1 MTHLSKP
8 TDFRPGLPTDR
19 VARFVALARTVIAL
33 ERILPRLLPALGLA
47 GLFLAAALAGL
58 FAFVPWP
65 LHALILAGVVTAIG
79 LLLDRAFADF
89 ALPSWSDGARRLER
103 DSALAHRP
111 ISEAEDTLAAGGHDA
126 MAQAL
131 WKLHLTRRLAQ
142 SPHLRAALPHA
153 DLQARDPRRLRYGVL
168 ALLIL
173 SLIVAGTNWRRNLLQ
188 AFAPGLLSGT
198 SLEAWVDPPPYTG
211 LAPIY
216 LSPQETKTIAVPVGA
231 ILNLHVH
238 GANRTPGLALAPGNA
253 AAVFDGANGEYAS
266 AARLTIGGSVRVR
279 AGGRSIGRWNLRIIP
294 DHPPHI
300 AFREAPRRTEH
311 DAVKFS
317 FAASDDYGVVSARA
331 ILRPHGRPGKPLIV
345 DLPLPEPSAKSVSQ
359 DSYADLTGHP
369 YAGLDMDVTLEAT
382 DGAGQKTV
390 SAAVRFKLPAR
401 IFTDPLARALIE
413 QRQNLASSGAAGR
426 ARVAE
431 TLDALTI
438 APELFYP
445 DHENLYLGIRAA
457 YWAVKKA
464 RYESDIE
471 QAENLLWQI
480 ASSLEQGGMLAAAQQ
495 LRQLQQMLLQAL
507 AQGAPQDVIDALL
520 QRYQD
525 ALHRYLQSLA
535 QNPSA
540 NAPSSPDAKVL
551 GQQDLEALLKAIQQ
565 LSQSGDRT
573 QAAQMLALLQNL
585 LENLHMTQGSGSG
598 QGEMSPQDKALS
610 DALGKL
616 GALMGEQR
624 RLMDKTFR
632 QKQGQGDPKDG
643 GPKGLGKQQGQL
655 EDELQTLRKSLGH
668 GQEGQLPSAGQSMG
682 RAQKNLGAS
691 DLDNAGAAEKEALE
705 EMRQTADALAKKLA
719 SDRQGQ
725 NGEEDPLGR
734 ATGAG
739 SGSAIKIP
747 PASDLSR
754 ARAILQ
760 ELRKR
765 AAERGRSQQEL
776 DYIDRLLKQF

>member
-1 MTHLSKP
+1 MTHLSRP

-19 VARFVALARTVIAL
+19 VERFVALARAVIAF
-33 ERILPRLLPALGLA
+33 ERALPRLLPALGLA
-47 GLFLAAALAGL
+47 GLFLAAALSGL

-65 LHALILAGVVTAIG
+65 LHALILAGTITGIG
-79 LLLDRAFADF
+79 LLLDRAFAAF
-89 ALPSWSDGARRLER
+89 ALPGWSDGARRLER
-103 DSALAHRP
+103 DSALLHRP
-111 ISEAEDTLAAGGHDA
+111 ISEADDTLAAGGQDA
-126 MAQAL
+126 VAQAL
-131 WKLHLTRRLAQ
+131 WRLHLTRRLAQ
-142 SPHLRAALPHA
+142 SPHLRAALPHV
-153 DLQARDPRRLRYGVL
+153 DLQDRDPRRLRYGVL
-168 ALLIL
+168 ALLML
-173 SLIVAGTNWRRNLLQ
+173 SLILAGANWRHNLL
-188 AFAPGLLSGT
+188 AGFAPGLLSGAT
-198 SLEAWVDPPPYTG
+198 LEAWVDPPPYTG

-216 LSPQETKTIAVPVGA
+216 LGAQESKTISVPIGA
-231 ILNLHVH
+231 ILHLHVH
-238 GANRTPGLALAPGNA
+238 GASRTPGLALAPGNA
-253 AAVFDGANGEYAS
+253 ATSFDGANGEYAS
-266 AARLTIGGSVRVR
+266 AARLTKGGPVRVR

-300 AFREAPRRTEH
+300 AFREAPRRTVH

-317 FAASDDYGVVSARA
+317 FAASDDYGVISARA

-345 DLPLPEPSAKSVSQ
+345 DLPLSEPSAKSVAQ
-359 DSYADLTGHP
+359 NSYADLTGHP
-369 YAGLDMDVTLEAT
+369 YAGLEMDVTLEAT
-382 DGAGQKTV
+382 DGAGQKAV
-390 SAAVRFKLPAR
+390 SAPLRFRLPAR
-401 IFTDPLARALIE
+401 VFTDPLARALIE
-413 QRQNLASSGAAGR
+413 QRQNLASSGATGR
-426 ARVAE
+426 ARVAQ

-445 DHENLYLGIRAA
+445 GRENLYLGVRGA

-495 LRQLQQMLLQAL
+495 LRELQQMLLQAL

-535 QNPSA
+535 QNPPAASA
-540 NAPSSPDAKVL
+540 PPSPDAKVL
-551 GQQDLEALLKAIQQ
+551 SPQDLEALLKAIQQ
-565 LSQSGDRT
+565 LSQSGDRA

-585 LENLHMTQGSGSG
+585 LENLHMTQGSG

-610 DALGKL
+610 DAIGKL
-616 GALMGEQR
+616 GALMGQQR
-624 RLMDKTFR
+624 GLIDKTFR
-632 QKQGQGDPKDG
+632 QKLGQGDPKDG
-643 GPKGLGKQQGQL
+643 GAKGLSKQQGQL
-655 EDELQTLRKSLGH
+655 EEQLQALRKSLGR
-668 GQEGQLPSAGQSMG
+668 GQEGKLPSAGQSME
-682 RAQKNLGAS
+682 RAQKNLGAG
-691 DLDNAGAAEKEALE
+691 DLDNADLAQKEALE
-705 EMRQTADALAKKLA
+705 ELRQTADTLAKKLA
-719 SDRQGQ
+719 QDQQGQ
-725 NGEEDPLGR
+725 SGEEDPLGR

-739 SGSAIKIP
+739 AGSAIKIP
-747 PASDLSR
+747 QASDLAR

>member
-1 MTHLSKP
+1 
-8 TDFRPGLPTDR
+8 
-19 VARFVALARTVIAL
+19 
-33 ERILPRLLPALGLA
+33 
-47 GLFLAAALAGL
+47 
-58 FAFVPWP
+58 
-65 LHALILAGVVTAIG
+65 
-79 LLLDRAFADF
+79 
-89 ALPSWSDGARRLER
+89 
-103 DSALAHRP
+103 
-111 ISEAEDTLAAGGHDA
+111 
-126 MAQAL
+126 
-131 WKLHLTRRLAQ
+131 
-142 SPHLRAALPHA
+142 
-153 DLQARDPRRLRYGVL
+153 
-168 ALLIL
+168 
-173 SLIVAGTNWRRNLLQ
+173 
-188 AFAPGLLSGT
+188 
-198 SLEAWVDPPPYTG
+198 

-216 LSPQETKTIAVPVGA
+216 LSAEETRTISVPVGA
-231 ILNLHVH
+231 ILHLHVH
-238 GANRTPGLALAPGNA
+238 GASRTPGLALAPGNA
-253 AAVFDGANGEYAS
+253 AASFDGANGEYAS
-266 AARLTIGGSVRVR
+266 AARLTIGGHVRVR
-279 AGGRSIGRWNLRIIP
+279 AGGRNIGRWNLRIIA

-345 DLPLPEPSAKSVSQ
+345 DLPLSEPSAKSVAQ
-359 DSYADLTGHP
+359 NSYADLTGHP

-382 DGAGQKTV
+382 DGAGQKGV
-390 SAAVRFKLPAR
+390 SAPVRFRLPAR

-413 QRQNLASSGAAGR
+413 QRQDLASSGAAGR
-426 ARVAE
+426 ARVAQ

-445 DHENLYLGIRAA
+445 GRENLYLGVRGA

-480 ASSLEQGGMLAAAQQ
+480 ASSLEQGGLLAAAQE

-535 QNPSA
+535 QNPGAS
-540 NAPSSPDAKVL
+540 APSSPDAKVL

-565 LSQSGDRT
+565 LSQSGDRA
-573 QAAQMLALLQNL
+573 QAAEMLALLQNL
-585 LENLHMTQGSGSG
+585 LENLHMTQGSG
-598 QGEMSPQDKALS
+598 QGAMSPQDKALS
-610 DALGKL
+610 DAIGKL

-624 RLMDKTFR
+624 GLIDKTFR
-632 QKQGQGDPKDG
+632 QKLGQGDPKDG
-643 GPKGLGKQQGQL
+643 GAKGLGKQQGQL
-655 EDELQTLRKSLGH
+655 EDQLQALRKSLGR
-668 GQEGQLPSAGQSMG
+668 GQEGKLPSAGKSMG
-682 RAQKNLGAS
+682 QAQKNLGEG
-691 DLDNAGAAEKEALE
+691 DLDNAGAAQKEALE
-705 EMRQTADALAKKLA
+705 ELRQTADALARKLA
-719 SDRQGQ
+719 QDRQGPS
-725 NGEEDPLGR
+725 GEEDPLGR

-739 SGSAIKIP
+739 TGNAIKIP
-747 PASDLSR
+747 QASDLAR